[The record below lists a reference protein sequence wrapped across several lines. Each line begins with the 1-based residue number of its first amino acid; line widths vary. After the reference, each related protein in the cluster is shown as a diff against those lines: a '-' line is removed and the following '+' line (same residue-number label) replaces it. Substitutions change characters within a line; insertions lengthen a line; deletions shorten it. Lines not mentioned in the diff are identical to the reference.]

1 MQQSPS
7 REANRVS
14 ASQEIPRILGNPKL
28 HYSIHK
34 CPPSVP
40 ILSQLDPVHIPTSYF
55 LKIHLNI
62 ILPSSPGSSKWSL
75 FFGFPT
81 KKPSIRLSS
90 TPYALHAPPISFFSI
105 LSPEQYLVSNTVHS
119 APHYAASS
127 SLLLPRPF
135 EAQIFSSAPYSM
147 CKIYI
152 LLR

>member
-1 MQQSPS
+1 MEPEGSLPHSQVAANYPHPEPARSSP
-7 REANRVS
+7 
-14 ASQEIPRILGNPKL
+14 
-28 HYSIHK
+28 Y
-34 CPPSVP
+34 PP
-40 ILSQLDPVHIPTSYF
+40 
-55 LKIHLNI
+55 I
-62 ILPSSPGSSKWSL
+62 ILPGDPSLCNPSICAWVSQVVSFPQFSP
-75 FFGFPT
+75 PT
-81 KKPSIRLSS
+81 LCIRLSS
-90 TPYALHAPPISFFSI
+90 HQYALHAPPISFFSI